1 MVDEEGVS
9 RGLAAPGRGGR
20 GGVAAGSGTVV
31 VGATALDLRLE
42 PNPRPLKREFRE
54 LIRRCSGQGG

>member
-1 MVDEEGVS
+1 VVDEEGVS

-54 LIRRCSGQGG
+54 LIRRCSEQGR